1 MQTFDLKAQKRTVS
15 GKKVKNIRKDG
26 LVPGHIFGH
35 NIESS
40 NVQSNS
46 REFVK
51 VWHEAGETG
60 IVNLDV
66 EGKVEPVMIRS
77 VAQHHITGAP
87 LHVDFYK
94 VNMSEKVTVNVPLE
108 IVGEAPAVEQKVG
121 LLLTP
126 VTEIEVEALPTD
138 LPESI
143 QVDVA
148 ILANVGDAIK
158 VSDLKIDT
166 SKIEVKSDTELVVA
180 NIGELVTKE
189 MEEAEAELE
198 AATEAAAETQEGE
211 EAVEGAAEEGSTDK
225 AGSEAPAED
234 GDATEAPQEEKNS

>member
-1 MQTFDLKAQKRTVS
+1 MQTFDLKAQKRTVT
-15 GKKVKNIRKDG
+15 GKKVKTIRSEG

-35 NIESS
+35 NIESV
-40 NVQSNS
+40 NVQANS

-77 VAQHHITGAP
+77 VAQHHVTSSP

-108 IVGEAPAVEQKVG
+108 IIGEAPAVEQKVG

-126 VTEIEVEALPTD
+126 VTEIEVEALPSD

-143 QVDVA
+143 QVDVTT
-148 ILANVGDAIK
+148 LAGVGDAIK
-158 VSDLKIDT
+158 VSDLKIDA
-166 SKIEVKSDTELVVA
+166 SKIEVKTDNELVVA

-211 EAVEGAAEEGSTDK
+211 EAKAEGGEEGSTEG
-225 AGSEAPAED
+225 GSEVPVEGGEVAKSSED
-234 GDATEAPQEEKNS
+234 EDKNA